1 MTTTPTTG
9 SAPGAGSPS
18 VTGAAA
24 NSPTG
29 HPLDN
34 PVHSSLAGP
43 HARFAQGRGRALRYD
58 PEVCPFVAL
67 PDRPDAQDWTDAAS
81 LMGPGAVIALAGS
94 GAPPPDGWEVL
105 YQGPGAQLVDD
116 GVAAVPDEEAIRLT
130 TADVPEMLALIE
142 RTDPGPFLSRSI
154 ELGSYLGFRRDGE
167 LIAMAGERL
176 RPPGWTEIS
185 AVCTDSAHRG
195 RGLAT
200 RLVHAVAH
208 GIRQRGDTPFLHA
221 AAENTSAIRL
231 YESLG
236 FRLRPGIVFQA
247 VRVPEDPADG

>member
-1 MTTTPTTG
+1 MTTTPSTG
-9 SAPGAGSPS
+9 SAPGADAGA
-18 VTGAAA
+18 TG
-24 NSPTG
+24 G

-43 HARFAQGRGRALRYD
+43 HAHLAQSRGRALRYD

-67 PDRPDAQDWTDAAS
+67 PDRPEARDWADVAA
-81 LMGPGAVIALAGS
+81 LMGPGAVIAFAGT
-94 GAPPPDGWEVL
+94 GAPPPDGWELL

-116 GVAAVPDEEAIRLT
+116 GVDATPDEEAIRLT
-130 TADVPEMLALIE
+130 AADVPEMLALVE
-142 RTDPGPFLSRSI
+142 RTDPGPFLPRGI
-154 ELGSYLGFRRDGE
+154 ELGEYLGFRHNGE
-167 LIAMAGERL
+167 LIALAGERL

-200 RLVHAVAH
+200 RLVRAVAH

-236 FRLRPGIVFQA
+236 FRSRPGIVFQA
-247 VRVPEDPADG
+247 VRVPGGPAAG